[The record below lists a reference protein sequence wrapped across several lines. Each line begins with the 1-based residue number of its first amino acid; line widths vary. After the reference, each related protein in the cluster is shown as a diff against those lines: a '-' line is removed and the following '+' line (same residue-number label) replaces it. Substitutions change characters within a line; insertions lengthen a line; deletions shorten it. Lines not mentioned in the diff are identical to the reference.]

1 MYLLWK
7 TVVFHCYVSLQEGSL
22 KVRSDITSNWLSK
35 YYCKSY
41 FGPPHFEGVD
51 SNSRYVCQ
59 KWWKVN
65 YMSYNFTSY
74 ELHFHLL
81 PFAPYWVLFCAK
93 TPNQKMT
100 KIPTPEDKLQ
110 VSSLGFHRVAS
121 ASLSS
126 LVGNGYLQH
135 DGPYWLGRSEP
146 DR

>member
-1 MYLLWK
+1 
-7 TVVFHCYVSLQEGSL
+7 
-22 KVRSDITSNWLSK
+22 
-35 YYCKSY
+35 
-41 FGPPHFEGVD
+41 
-51 SNSRYVCQ
+51 
-59 KWWKVN
+59 
-65 YMSYNFTSY
+65 MSYNFTSY

-135 DGPYWLGRSEP
+135 DGPYWLGRS
-146 DR
+146 DRETDRLVGPLVLFLHLEQRNVCSPHQRQTHFFVVFGVCVFLCCSFIFQMHIGCPPKF